1 MQTEVIAMRM
11 RSVVS
16 FALPLILAVPS
27 VACGGSVT
35 TEQPATAA
43 AVTTRAPIAQSA
55 HGPTKLIGDALGDV
69 PLTAAQRTELEQLA
83 ADTEA
88 RHANARAAGKDMMLA
103 LAGQVEAG
111 TLDRASLKA
120 KVDAVAAA
128 LVAAQP
134 ADRAAFQKLHD
145 LLGPDQRVA
154 FVDAFEARAKARFA
168 GAGEAGPSGGGGPGK
183 GMMGQWAADLAL
195 TDAQK
200 QEIKAALEQRRQAG
214 ADGEHGPGR
223 PMREGAQRAGKLLE
237 AFKQDRFVL
246 DEVAPPR
253 DIGQMTSHA
262 SERFIGLAE
271 IALPV
276 LTPQQRAL
284 AAQKIRERVD
294 ATEVVGPATL

>member
-1 MQTEVIAMRM
+1 MRM
-11 RSVVS
+11 RSVAS
-16 FALPLILAVPS
+16 FALPLILAAS
-27 VACGGSVT
+27 STACGGSVS

-43 AVTTRAPIAQSA
+43 AATTRAPIAQSA
-55 HGPTKLIGDALGDV
+55 QGPAKLIGDALGDV
-69 PLTAAQRTELEQLA
+69 PLTAPQRAELEQLA
-83 ADTEA
+83 ADFEA
-88 RHANARAAGKDMMLA
+88 RHAAARAAGKDMMLA

-111 TLDRASLKA
+111 TLDRATLKA
-120 KVDAVAAA
+120 KVDAVTAA

-134 ADRAAFQKLHD
+134 ADRAGFQKLHD
-145 LLGPDQRVA
+145 ILQPDQRVA

-168 GAGEAGPSGGGGPGK
+168 GGAEAGPEGKGGPGR
-183 GMMGQWAADLAL
+183 GMMAKWAADLAL

-200 QEIKAALEQRRQAG
+200 HEIKAGLEQQRQHG
-214 ADGEHGPGR
+214 DGEGGPGHPR
-223 PMREGAQRAGKLLE
+223 WEGARRAGKLLE
-237 AFKQDRFVL
+237 SFKQDRFVL

-253 DIGQMTSHA
+253 DIARMATRA

-271 IALPV
+271 VALPV